1 MHFHHLH
8 FYVEDVA
15 FWQTW
20 FIRKLAFRPDSVCE
34 GTHVLRQGAI
44 EVRLSAGD
52 ECSHYLQ
59 AHPSGLVDVGL
70 ATDDFDRVLTRSLTE
85 GAVLLSKVTVNRKG
99 QRQCQLKGWG
109 DLRHTL
115 VEVSSQW
122 ISAQLAEPSAVEPPK
137 LDWLWAIDHVVLN
150 VPDGE
155 LAEASDWYQ
164 RIFGLVTGQ
173 QFDITTSKSG
183 LRSQVLV
190 HPQGTLQLPIN
201 EPTSE
206 NSQVQEFLKYNRGPG
221 IQHVALR
228 SRDAVGAIA
237 QFRQQGL
244 ELISVPNT
252 YYEGLHK
259 RPDCPA
265 FDTSAARD
273 QQLLLD
279 WAEGGQQGLLLQT
292 FTKPIFAEPTF
303 FFEIIERGTYIEN
316 GQTFQ
321 AQGFGAGN
329 FQALFEAIERAQI
342 TRGSLG

>member
-15 FWQTW
+15 FWQAW

-44 EVRLSAGD
+44 EVRLSGGD
-52 ECSHYLQ
+52 ECNHYLQ

-70 ATDDFDRVLTRSLTE
+70 ATDDFDRVLARSLTE
-85 GAVLLSKVTVNRKG
+85 GAALLREVTVNGEG

-122 ISAQLAEPSAVEPPK
+122 VSAQLAEPSEAEPSE

-150 VPDGE
+150 VPDGK
-155 LAEASDWYQ
+155 LSEASDWYQ

-206 NSQVQEFLKYNRGPG
+206 NSQVQEFLKHNRGAG

-244 ELISVPNT
+244 DLISVPST

-259 RPDCPA
+259 RADRPV
-265 FDTSAARD
+265 FDTTAASQ

-279 WAEGGQQGLLLQT
+279 WAEGGKEGLLLQT

-303 FFEIIERGTYIEN
+303 FFEIIERGSYIEN
-316 GQTFQ
+316 GQTLQ
-321 AQGFGAGN
+321 AKGFGAGN
-329 FQALFEAIERAQI
+329 FQALFEAIERAQVE
-342 TRGSLG
+342 RGSLG